1 MKKIVISDTTL
12 CREGCSFSFKE
23 KIEIARLLDRL
34 HVDVIEL
41 PAIQNSKTDVLL
53 VRTVSSFV
61 KESVLSVAAGADHSS
76 IEQAAAALSTAKHPR
91 IRIELSRLH
100 PCF

>member
-12 CREGCSFSFKE
+12 CRENCNFSFKE

-53 VRTVSSFV
+53 VRTISSFV
-61 KESVLSVAAGADHSS
+61 KESVLSVAAGADKGLP
-76 IEQAAAALSTAKHPR
+76 QDVQNA
-91 IRIELSRLH
+91 ELSFTFAPHLLQII
-100 PCF
+100 F

>member
-1 MKKIVISDTTL
+1 MKQIKITDATL
-12 CREGCSFSFKE
+12 CKEGSNFSFKE

-61 KESVLSVAAGADHSS
+61 KESVLSVAAGADLCS
-76 IEQAAAALSTAKHPR
+76 IEQAADKIAAVIEKHFG
-91 IRIELSRLH
+91 I
-100 PCF
+100 

>member
-12 CREGCSFSFKE
+12 CREGSSFSFKE

-34 HVDVIEL
+34 HVDIIEL
-41 PAIQNSKTDVLL
+41 PSIQNSKTDVLF

-61 KESVLSVAAGADHSS
+61 KDSILSVEAGADRSG
-76 IEQAAAALSTAKHPR
+76 EVFRQAQRLSFQPVTAH
-91 IRIELSRLH
+91 ERLRFF
-100 PCF
+100 CS